1 MRPVAGNPLGSRRRV
16 PGGKIPP
23 AIGRSNEDM
32 ARYDRAVNIEKA
44 AANGVE
50 IASALMDSN
59 KRPG

>member
-1 MRPVAGNPLGSRRRV
+1 
-16 PGGKIPP
+16 
-23 AIGRSNEDM
+23 M